1 MTPVDLG
8 PAPVR
13 SKTTFRREV
22 ILNATTAIATTGG
35 YEAVRMR
42 VVAER
47 AGIAVGTLY
56 DYFPS
61 KPHLLVAVLT
71 REFERLDHEDSWAT
85 IGDTPRQRLGQLNA
99 RLHREWHDRP
109 AFTEA
114 VTRAFVFAGDT
125 AAAEVDHAATVIE
138 HMLAHTI
145 AGGDPTPR
153 QLQIAGVVADIWL
166 ANLTAW
172 IRQRTT
178 TDEVGRRLAHAI
190 RLLLADDSDDPVN

>member
-1 MTPVDLG
+1 M
-8 PAPVR
+8 A
-13 SKTTFRREV
+13 FRREV
-22 ILNATTAIATTGG
+22 ILGVATAIATTGG

-47 AGIAVGTLY
+47 AGIAIGTLY
-56 DYFPS
+56 GYFPS

-71 REFERLDHEDSWAT
+71 REFERLDDEANWAA
-85 IGDTPRQRLGQLNA
+85 IADTPLQRLSQLNA

-109 AFTEA
+109 ALTEA
-114 VTRAFVFAGDT
+114 VTRAFVFAGGT

-138 HMLAHTI
+138 HMLAHAI

-153 QLQIAGVVADIWL
+153 QLRIAGVVADIWL

-172 IRQRTT
+172 IRQRIT
-178 TDEVGRRLAHAI
+178 TDEAGQRLVDAV
-190 RLLLADDSDDPVN
+190 RLLLADDSRDPVS

>member
-1 MTPVDLG
+1 MTPVDLA
-8 PAPVR
+8 PASHR
-13 SKTTFRREV
+13 STTAFRREV
-22 ILNATTAIATTGG
+22 ILNAATAIATTGG

-47 AGIAVGTLY
+47 AGIGVGTLY
-56 DYFPS
+56 GYFPS

-71 REFERLDHEDSWAT
+71 REFERLDDEHNWAT
-85 IGDTPRQRLGQLNA
+85 IADTPRQRLGQLNA

-109 AFTEA
+109 ALTEA

-125 AAAEVDHAATVIE
+125 AAAEVGHAATVIE
-138 HMLAHTI
+138 HMLAHAI

-153 QLQIAGVVADIWL
+153 QLHIAGVVADIWL

-178 TDEVGRRLAHAI
+178 TDEVGQRLADAI
-190 RLLLADDSDDPVN
+190 RLLLAHDSDDPLN